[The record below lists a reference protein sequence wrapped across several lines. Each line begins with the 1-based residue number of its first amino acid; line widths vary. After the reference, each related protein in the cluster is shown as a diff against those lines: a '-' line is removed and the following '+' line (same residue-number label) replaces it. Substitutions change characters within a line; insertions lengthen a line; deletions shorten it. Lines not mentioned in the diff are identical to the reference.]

1 MLKYFISICFVLVCF
16 VGISQNK
23 QANTTTKNS
32 AAYKETYGLRIGA
45 DLSKLLLTFLNKDYT
60 AIEFVG
66 DYRLA
71 QKLYLAVELGDEKK
85 TNQEDLYNFTTSGR
99 YLKLGVDYNT
109 YKNWYGM
116 NNSIFI
122 GGRYAVSNFSQTLN
136 NYKLFNSNRY
146 WNPEDFAVG
155 STTPKEFKGLSAS
168 WIEFVLGIKT
178 ELFTNI
184 FLGSSVRLGFLI
196 KSLNKQPENNSFR
209 NLFIPSFNKVTDGS
223 NFGAGYNFSLSYLIP
238 LYKKAKSK

>member
-1 MLKYFISICFVLVCF
+1 MLKYFISICFTLICF
-16 VGISQNK
+16 VGISQSK
-23 QANTTTKNS
+23 QTDTTAKNS
-32 AAYKETYGLRIGA
+32 VAYKEIYGLRIGA
-45 DLSKLLLTFLNKDYT
+45 DLSKLLLTYINDYYT

-71 QKLYLAVELGDEKK
+71 QKLYLAAELGNEKK
-85 TNQEDLYNFTTSGR
+85 TNQEDLYNFTTSGD
-99 YLKLGVDYNT
+99 YLKLGIDYNT

-122 GGRYAVSNFSQTLN
+122 GCRYAVSNFSQTLN

-155 STTPKEFKGLSAS
+155 SITPKKFKGLSAS

-196 KSLNKQPENNSFR
+196 KSRNKQPKNNSFK
-209 NLFIPSFNKVTDGS
+209 NLFIPGFNKVTDGS
-223 NFGAGYNFSLSYLIP
+223 NFGVGYNFSLSYSIP